1 MEREELLLVISG
13 LVKMVKSE
21 YPSEYSLTEIVTIW
35 GLDPAIDL
43 TREEVAAITNCD
55 LIDKGD

>member
-1 MEREELLLVISG
+1 
-13 LVKMVKSE
+13 MVKSE